1 MNMKKEKT
9 ELTLYKFCKQICE
22 ENNIE
27 FNTKIIIGYEKDFPL
42 RENGT
47 RKIHASSG
55 SYIID
60 KQGNEHKYMLNYFTR
75 NEEALKSFDYI
86 YYNSFITVTE
96 LIYDYNIPIT
106 TENCKICEGN
116 GWTSKGIKFIYKD
129 IYCEV

>member
-1 MNMKKEKT
+1 
-9 ELTLYKFCKQICE
+9 
-22 ENNIE
+22 
-27 FNTKIIIGYEKDFPL
+27 
-42 RENGT
+42 
-47 RKIHASSG
+47 
-55 SYIID
+55 
-60 KQGNEHKYMLNYFTR
+60 MLNYFTR